1 MCEWL
6 IKIGQVNVETE
17 PDLKDFNNWIKRHRG
32 KEYCRNTVKS
42 AFNCLVE
49 NRVVNLVK
57 RYTWRIVKIV
67 TRPLEFLKP
76 KRKLQKLDILDSLHR
91 SFGMFVDDV
100 SLLQQHIL
108 ITDNQ
113 LLFSQYGIRFD
124 ETDKE
129 VLNRPKN
136 EVLLS
141 IACYQIA
148 DTRKVTQANQTT
160 ITRGKIENPEGW
172 IRTCLRRRYWDKPR
186 TYQQIANEYGHTT
199 FWDEL
204 FPSNG

>member
-1 MCEWL
+1 M
-6 IKIGQVNVETE
+6 
-17 PDLKDFNNWIKRHRG
+17 
-32 KEYCRNTVKS
+32 S
-42 AFNCLVE
+42 
-49 NRVVNLVK
+49 
-57 RYTWRIVKIV
+57 
-67 TRPLEFLKP
+67 
-76 KRKLQKLDILDSLHR
+76 LQ
-91 SFGMFVDDV
+91 
-100 SLLQQHIL
+100 QQHIR
-108 ITDNQ
+108 IIDNQ
-113 LLFSQYGIRFD
+113 ILFSQYGIRFD

-160 ITRGKIENPEGW
+160 ITRGKVENPEGW

-186 TYQQIANEYGHTT
+186 TYQQLESRYGNTT

-204 FPSNG
+204 FPSSE